1 MGKSITDRFK
11 ALANKQKTLINEMR
25 LEPFNKANC
34 LAMLNTLY
42 PPATAS
48 PPTRQL
54 TSTILASQ
62 RNAFFRY
69 ITGVEKNGKS
79 ILKNLEHQG
88 KRPED
93 ANGWPVVREI
103 VDKYLRTANGIVE
116 ECQEI
121 TGPNSLDPSSSE
133 YHRAE
138 RRSDSGISFATLDRP
153 STSSSNNSRNNSIP
167 SNSSRT
173 NSIKPLPACPAA
185 ELPPVPPSSPK
196 KRGTTLEKIARE
208 IRNLR
213 TRNDVREL
221 DRRPLNE
228 SSRAPDVSK
237 SKSLKKMKSTSSI
250 GAAAARNK
258 HARSGS
264 GDCSTSSYD
273 IDDLK
278 RERLIM
284 EAKREKEN
292 REPLTKSR
300 MLGRDYEV

>member
-1 MGKSITDRFK
+1 
-11 ALANKQKTLINEMR
+11 MR
-25 LEPFNKANC
+25 LEPFNKSNC
-34 LAMLNTLY
+34 YAMLNTLY
-42 PPATAS
+42 PPIPAP

-88 KRPED
+88 ERPEH

-121 TGPNSLDPSSSE
+121 SGHDSLDPASSE

-138 RRSDSGISFATLDRP
+138 RRSDSGISFATIDRP
-153 STSSSNNSRNNSIP
+153 STSSSNGSRNNSIP
-167 SNSSRT
+167 GNCSRNNSV
-173 NSIKPLPACPAA
+173 KPLPACPAT
-185 ELPPVPPSSPK
+185 ELPHLPPSSPK
-196 KRGTTLEKIARE
+196 KRGTTLERIARE

-221 DRRPLNE
+221 DRGQLNDLSRPQ
-228 SSRAPDVSK
+228 DFSK

-250 GAAAARNK
+250 GATRNK

-264 GDCSTSSYD
+264 GECSTPSYD

-284 EAKREKEN
+284 EARREKEN
-292 REPLTKSR
+292 REPPTKSR
-300 MLGRDYEV
+300 MLGRDHEV